1 MRCED
6 VLDVLRAASAS
17 DDARGDA
24 LDHLATCDDC
34 RAAAQAVA
42 ALRADGQRAIR
53 APSDDALTRA
63 VARAARFRERPASV
77 RGNRFWTGV
86 AVGGALAAGI
96 AIAVVAFTPALRG
109 TVPAAVPAITVALDE
124 VRDVKLALDSPQPL
138 DDAAIRVV
146 LSGPIALDGYGA
158 QREIAWSTHLAQGV
172 NELTLPIVASAPGG
186 GQLLVEVRSGER
198 RRTFVVDVR
207 AVPDRGGPAA
217 AVPAAAKPLF
227 G

>member
-6 VLDVLRAASAS
+6 VLTVLRAADGSEDS
-17 DDARGDA
+17 RGEA

-53 APSDDALTRA
+53 PPSGAALTRA
-63 VARAARFRERPASV
+63 VARAARVRERPAIV
-77 RGNRFWTGV
+77 RPNRFWTGV
-86 AVGGALAAGI
+86 AVGGALAAGV
-96 AIAVVAFTPALRG
+96 ATVVVALMPAVRG
-109 TVPAAVPAITVALDE
+109 LAPAAVPAITVALDE
-124 VRDVKLALDSPQPL
+124 VHDVKLALDSPEPL

-146 LSGPIALDGYGA
+146 LSGPIALDGYGEE
-158 QREIAWSTHLAQGV
+158 REIAWSTHLARGV

-207 AVPDRGGPAA
+207 AVAERAGPAA
-217 AVPAAAKPLF
+217 AVPVVAKPL
-227 G
+227 GV